1 MNENKNKI
9 LLVIV
14 VIVLLIVVLCL
25 GVFTYKDKN
34 EEKDKVKVNLSQ
46 LYVSDY
52 EILRFDKYFIEI
64 LDHKIYGIVNDK
76 GEEIYLNETGISYN
90 DIYKTKDDKI
100 LFYNIINNNL
110 NVYLF
115 NGNKIEKKY
124 TVEKI
129 DYIKPLILQGNEDII
144 VGFVQVK
151 DDGFDIFN
159 LENNIPV
166 NVDNLKLIGDYYK
179 NDIYYTNTNSLVVAD
194 ASNKFGVINFQ
205 GEEIIDCKYNNII
218 STINGNYVVQDE
230 KDNYGIISVDSE
242 LVKPKYEMIIPFKNN
257 YLMVR
262 QGKMALFDNNYDNVT
277 GFVFDYHEKEYDLH
291 NSSTMKINTL
301 GNYKMLI
308 DEASK
313 KISVLKNNKI
323 LLNLDQ
329 EYVYVKNKIY
339 IYNEKM
345 ISIYDSEFN
354 KETEIKLNEDI
365 KDVVSMDSVYDNII
379 KINYVNSHSKN
390 KEVYY
395 DVDGNK
401 VDMKRRKFILQKNE
415 YLLFLTK
422 EDSEKVLEVI
432 SNEKEVLHTIK
443 ANKIKVYDEYVI
455 ADKTIYKITVNK

>member
-1 MNENKNKI
+1 
-9 LLVIV
+9 
-14 VIVLLIVVLCL
+14 
-25 GVFTYKDKN
+25 
-34 EEKDKVKVNLSQ
+34 
-46 LYVSDY
+46 
-52 EILRFDKYFIEI
+52 
-64 LDHKIYGIVNDK
+64 
-76 GEEIYLNETGISYN
+76 
-90 DIYKTKDDKI
+90 
-100 LFYNIINNNL
+100 
-110 NVYLF
+110 
-115 NGNKIEKKY
+115 
-124 TVEKI
+124 
-129 DYIKPLILQGNEDII
+129 
-144 VGFVQVK
+144 
-151 DDGFDIFN
+151 
-159 LENNIPV
+159 
-166 NVDNLKLIGDYYK
+166 
-179 NDIYYTNTNSLVVAD
+179 
-194 ASNKFGVINFQ
+194 
-205 GEEIIDCKYNNII
+205 
-218 STINGNYVVQDE
+218 
-230 KDNYGIISVDSE
+230 
-242 LVKPKYEMIIPFKNN
+242 
-257 YLMVR
+257 
-262 QGKMALFDNNYDNVT
+262 
-277 GFVFDYHEKEYDLH
+277 
-291 NSSTMKINTL
+291 MKINTL
-301 GNYKMLI
+301 GNYKMII
-308 DEASK
+308 DETSK

-329 EYVYVKNKIY
+329 EYVYVKSKIY